1 MSEAAAAA
9 TSGGAR
15 MTVWIC
21 AACAVEQ
28 PDSPRPPAVCLICN
42 DERQYVPP
50 SGQRWTTLEALAA
63 EGRTGRLAELEPGLT
78 GIRVTPDVGIGQCS
92 LLVATPGGNLLWEP
106 SGYLDDAVAE
116 QVEAAGGVAAI
127 AASHPHMYGVQLEWS
142 RRFGDAPVYVAD
154 ADRAWLQRDGE
165 AVRFWDD
172 RREVLPGVVLH
183 RIGGHFPGSA
193 VARLTARDGRGVVLS
208 GDTAL
213 VTPDRWV
220 TFQRSYPNHIPL
232 SAAVVRR
239 VADSFATL
247 GFDRL
252 YDNFGSA
259 LDADAADRVQASA
272 ERYIGWVRGDF
283 DALT

>member
-1 MSEAAAAA
+1 
-9 TSGGAR
+9 

-21 AACAVEQ
+21 RACAVEQ
-28 PDSPRPPAVCLICN
+28 PESASPPDRCAVCE

-50 SGQRWTTLEALAA
+50 EGQRWTTLEELAS
-63 EGRTGRLAELEPGLT
+63 EGRRGQLLELEPGLT
-78 GIRVTPDVGIGQCS
+78 AISISPRVGIGQHAV
-92 LLVATPGGNLLWEP
+92 LVSTPGGNLLWEP
-106 SGYLDDAVAE
+106 TGYVDDELAAAVARL
-116 QVEAAGGVAAI
+116 GGVAAI

-142 RRFGDAPVYVAD
+142 RRFGGAPVYVAT
-154 ADRAWLQRDGE
+154 ADREWLQRTGD

-172 RREVLPGVVLH
+172 AFDVLPGVRLH

-193 VARLTARDGRGVVLS
+193 VASLTGRDGRGVVLS

-213 VTPDRWV
+213 VTPDGWV

-239 VADSFATL
+239 IAESFAAL
-247 GFDRL
+247 AFDRL

-259 LDADAADRVQASA
+259 VKTSAALKVQESAD
-272 ERYIGWVRGDF
+272 RYIGWVRGDF